1 MQATF
6 KVHRYD
12 PEAGGKPTSQ
22 PYTLDLPDDA
32 TVLDGLFKIRDE
44 LDGTLAFRA
53 SCNRGFC
60 GECTL
65 RINRGGRL
73 ACMTRVATAKNKDGE
88 ITVEPAR
95 FVRVLKDLVYDVDRQ
110 LWQKIRAVEP
120 WLQPNGCV
128 QPEHEHIV
136 PDEQL
141 RAVRNAMKCYYC
153 GLCDD
158 GCSVIPFDN
167 TFLGPAALTKAYRFI
182 ADPRDHAQAHRL
194 RMVGE
199 PKGMWD
205 CVHCYEADEHCP
217 RGIDPT
223 ARIIDIR
230 EMAVGMGIKSGAT
243 NPQVARHY
251 DSFAASV
258 KKTGWLDEGRLALET
273 WGMGRIFDLLPVAW
287 RALRRGKLPIPY
299 LHRKRPGAERISEI
313 FKKAERRPS

>member
-1 MQATF
+1 MQTTF

-22 PYTLDLPDDA
+22 TYALDLPEEA

-73 ACMTRVATAKNKDGE
+73 ACMTRVATARSKDGE
-88 ITVEPAR
+88 ITVEPTR
-95 FVRVLKDLVYDVDRQ
+95 HVRILKDLVCDVDRQ
-110 LWQKIRAVEP
+110 LWQKIKAVEP
-120 WLQPNGCV
+120 WLQPAGPP
-128 QPEHEHIV
+128 PEQEHIL

-141 RAVRNAMKCYYC
+141 RPIRNAMKCYYC
-153 GLCDD
+153 GLCDE

-167 TFLGPAALTKAYRFI
+167 TFLGPTALTKAYRFL
-182 ADPRDHAQAHRL
+182 ADPRDGARAHRL
-194 RMVGE
+194 QVVGE

-230 EMAVGMGIKSGAT
+230 EMAVGAGVKSGTA

-258 KKTGWLDEGRLALET
+258 KKSGWLDEGRLALET
-273 WGMGRIFDLLPVAW
+273 WGVGRIRDLLPVAW
-287 RALRRGKLPIPY
+287 RAFRRGKLPVPY
-299 LHRKRPGAERISEI
+299 RHRKRPGAEQIGRIFE
-313 FKKAERRPS
+313 KAERRSS